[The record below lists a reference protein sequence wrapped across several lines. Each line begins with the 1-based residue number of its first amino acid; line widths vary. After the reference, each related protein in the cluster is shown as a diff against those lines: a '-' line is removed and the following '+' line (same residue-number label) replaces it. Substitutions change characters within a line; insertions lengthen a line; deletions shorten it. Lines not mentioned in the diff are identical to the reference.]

1 MAIKLAI
8 SFGLVY
14 IPVSLSAAVKNNDIG
29 FNMIDKNTMS
39 RIKYKKTCVDC
50 NEKEVKNE
58 DIVRGY
64 QYEKDKY
71 VIFTDKDF
79 EKLKT
84 EKDKTISI
92 EQFVDLGEVDP
103 IYFDKSYYVSPNG
116 ADKAF
121 NLLME
126 AMKKQNKAG
135 IAKTV
140 LGSKDTLILLRVSEN
155 KMLLNTMF
163 FAEEI
168 VSTPEIKPA
177 KLDKKEVEL
186 AETLINQLT
195 SEFNISAFKDDYTER
210 VKAAI
215 KKKISG
221 GQIVAPKEKKSS
233 ARVINIMDALKKS
246 LTATK
251 KQKPKAKKAEK
262 QAPKNV
268 EKRASK
274 KLKLAK

>member
-1 MAIKLAI
+1 MSIKVAI

-14 IPVSLSAAVKNNDIG
+14 IPVNLTVAVKNNDIG

-84 EKDKTISI
+84 EKDKTIAI
-92 EQFVDLGEVDP
+92 EQFVNLNEVDP
-103 IYFDKSYYVSPNG
+103 IYLNKSYYVTPNG

-121 NLLME
+121 NLLMQ

-140 LGSKDTLILLRVSEN
+140 LGSKESLILLRVSEN
-155 KMLLNTMF
+155 KMMLNTMF

-168 VSTPEIKPA
+168 VAPPEIKSA
-177 KLDKKEVEL
+177 TNNNKEIAL
-186 AETLINQLT
+186 AETLINQM
-195 SEFNISAFKDDYTER
+195 SGKFEIEKFKDEYTAR
-210 VKAAI
+210 VKSAI
-215 KKKISG
+215 KSKIDG
-221 GQIVAPKEKKSS
+221 GHIVAPKQ
-233 ARVINIMDALKKS
+233 ARPTKIINIMEALQKS
-246 LTATK
+246 LKPSKPK
-251 KQKPKAKKAEK
+251 KQAKTTK
-262 QAPKNV
+262 Q
-268 EKRASK
+268 K

>member
-1 MAIKLAI
+1 MALKLAI

-14 IPVSLSAAVKNNDIG
+14 IPVNLTLAVKNNDIG

-64 QYEKDKY
+64 QYEKGKY

-84 EKDKTISI
+84 EKDKTITI
-92 EQFVDLGEVDP
+92 QQFVNLNEVDP
-103 IYFDKSYYVSPNG
+103 IYFDKSYYVTPNG

-121 NLLME
+121 NLLFQ
-126 AMKKQNKAG
+126 AMKEENKAG

-140 LGSKDTLILLRVSEN
+140 LGSKETLILIRTN
-155 KMLLNTMF
+155 GNQMLVNTMF

-168 VSTPEIKPA
+168 CAKPEIKPV
-177 KLDKKEVEL
+177 KLEKKELEL
-186 AETLINQLT
+186 AKTLISQMT
-195 SEFNISAFKDDYTER
+195 EKFDISAYKDEYNQR
-210 VKAAI
+210 VKSAI
-215 KKKISG
+215 QKKISG
-221 GQIVAPKEKKSS
+221 GQIVSPKGERAPTKI
-233 ARVINIMDALKKS
+233 INIMEALQKSLKSKPAKKS
-246 LTATK
+246 
-251 KQKPKAKKAEK
+251 
-262 QAPKNV
+262 
-268 EKRASK
+268 ASK
-274 KLKLAK
+274 KPTTKSAKNKQKTKKII